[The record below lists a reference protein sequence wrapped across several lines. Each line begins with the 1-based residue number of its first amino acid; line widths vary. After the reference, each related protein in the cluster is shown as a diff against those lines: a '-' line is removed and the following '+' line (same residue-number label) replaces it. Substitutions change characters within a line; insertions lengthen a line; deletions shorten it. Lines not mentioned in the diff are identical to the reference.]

1 MKKLLTICIV
11 LFVFV
16 LNAQHSYDPLSPPN
30 TYRNVDNPNYW
41 KNKIFAATMGNKM
54 YTMK

>member
-1 MKKLLTICIV
+1 MKKLITICIV

-41 KNKIFAATMGNKM
+41 KNKIYAVNGNKM